1 MTSTPAG
8 LPEPDLYVEMP
19 DGRRVA
25 VDDRGDPAGRPVLF
39 FHGTP
44 DTRVARH
51 PDDGI
56 AVGLGIRLVAV
67 DRPGLG
73 ASDIDSE
80 ATPRT
85 VADDHARVLD
95 YLGIERAGVFAW
107 SAGTIAALAFA
118 GWHPART
125 TRTTLVAPLI
135 PADGYSHD
143 GVLHGADDSRRL
155 FADVLATTSPDEAGR
170 ELALWLVPTE
180 VDDTTAR
187 AMLAE
192 SIAAVR
198 HVAGAGDALVA
209 ALVGSVHQG
218 LRGLEREITAQA
230 TILGSILDGVASD
243 GAIHVGARDPVTPP
257 AMARWLGRRLGLP
270 VTVHPDQGHLLAI
283 EQWAELLAE
292 AAQPGSAGPESA
304 DPGTPGSGA
313 SGSTQSI

>member
-1 MTSTPAG
+1 MTSTPPG

-25 VDDRGDPAGRPVLF
+25 VDDRGDPDGRPVLF

-51 PDDGI
+51 PDDRI
-56 AVGLGIRLVAV
+56 VADLGIRLVAV

-73 ASDIDSE
+73 ASDIDPD

-85 VADDHARVLD
+85 VADDHVRVLD
-95 YLGIERAGVFAW
+95 HLGIERAGVFAW

-125 TRTTLVAPLI
+125 IRTTLIAPLI

-155 FADVLATTSPDEAGR
+155 FAELLATTPPDEAGR
-170 ELALWLVPTE
+170 ELAAWLVPPE

-187 AMLAE
+187 TMLAA

-198 HVAGAGDALVA
+198 HVDGAGDALVA
-209 ALVGSVHQG
+209 ALIGSVHQG
-218 LRGLEREITAQA
+218 LRGLEREIAAQA
-230 TILGSILDGVASD
+230 TILGSVLDEVASD

-283 EQWAELLAE
+283 DRWAELLAD
-292 AAQPGSAGPESA
+292 AAQPGSSSANSSASGP
-304 DPGTPGSGA
+304 GA